1 MNTEAIHSQESILN
15 TYLGGVLAMITDIF
29 FDPYI
34 RFRPSKQNDVKNFR
48 KMMKYLR
55 KVGRDRIVERIAAFK
70 NNEHLPD
77 DILSSILSSYSKK
90 KNRLIKTSRSWYFL
104 R

>member
-1 MNTEAIHSQESILN
+1 MNTEAINSQESLLN

-34 RFRPSKQNDVKNFR
+34 RFRPSKQNDVRNFR

-77 DILSSILSSYSKK
+77 DILSAILSSYSITK
-90 KNRLIKTSRSWYFL
+90 KNITKMFFS
-104 R
+104 